1 MVRSSILWDPYCLA
15 HLSWEDIAAL
25 MLREKETPRCRVHA
39 LRGGLLNLASMSCQ
53 CFRRQFRFE
62 KADFPVLVRA
72 LKMPQYITSAQE
84 VRVTA
89 TEALCICL
97 RRLAYPKRLCDL
109 QEYFG
114 RHYSVVSSVSNKVL
128 YHIERNFGCLLNNI
142 NIHPWLKHSDFE
154 AMSERGPIC
163 RPSQDQRLYFSV
175 HKRLHVLKYQS
186 SMCPNG
192 LICQLDGPY
201 PGRIHDAGILRDS
214 QLYEKLEA
222 LALDKEF
229 VIYGDPA
236 YPLRPLLM
244 KPYGGAALTAAQ
256 QEFNSSMSAVR
267 QSVEWGFEKVISE
280 FAFVDLKKSQKILL
294 QAVPRMYRV
303 AVILTNCHACM
314 YGNQVSTYFDA
325 QPPCLQD
332 YLSPASR

>member
-1 MVRSSILWDPYCLA
+1 M
-15 HLSWEDIAAL
+15 
-25 MLREKETPRCRVHA
+25 
-39 LRGGLLNLASMSCQ
+39 
-53 CFRRQFRFE
+53 
-62 KADFPVLVRA
+62 
-72 LKMPQYITSAQE
+72 
-84 VRVTA
+84 
-89 TEALCICL
+89 
-97 RRLAYPKRLCDL
+97 
-109 QEYFG
+109 
-114 RHYSVVSSVSNKVL
+114 
-128 YHIERNFGCLLNNI
+128 
-142 NIHPWLKHSDFE
+142 
-154 AMSERGPIC
+154 
-163 RPSQDQRLYFSV
+163 
-175 HKRLHVLKYQS
+175 LKYQS
-186 SMCPNG
+186 LMCPNG

-201 PGRIHDAGILRDS
+201 PGRRHDAGILRDS
-214 QLYEKLEA
+214 QLYEKPEA

-267 QSVEWGFEKVISE
+267 QSVEWGFGKVISE
-280 FAFVDLKKSQKILL
+280 FAFVDFKKNQKILL

-314 YGNQVSTYFDA
+314 YGNQVSKYFDV

>member
-15 HLSWEDIAAL
+15 YLSWEDIEAL
-25 MLREKETPRCRVHA
+25 MLREKEPPRRRVYA
-39 LRGGLLNLASMSCQ
+39 SRGGLLNLDSMSSH

-72 LKMPQYITSAQE
+72 LKMPRYITSAQG

-97 RRLAYPKRLCDL
+97 RRLAYPNRLCDL

-128 YHIERNFGCLLNNI
+128 YHIEKNFGCLLSNMT
-142 NIHPWLKHSDFE
+142 IHPWLKHSDLE
-154 AMSERGPIC
+154 AMSEAVHRKGAPLSNCWAFIDGTARPIC

-175 HKRLHVLKYQS
+175 HRRLHVLKYQS
-186 SMCPNG
+186 LMCPNG

-201 PGRIHDAGILRDS
+201 PGRRHDAGILRDS

-222 LALDKEF
+222 LTLDKEF

-244 KPYGGAALTAAQ
+244 KPYGGAALTATQ
-256 QEFNSSMSAVR
+256 QAFNSSMSA
-267 QSVEWGFEKVISE
+267 
-280 FAFVDLKKSQKILL
+280 
-294 QAVPRMYRV
+294 
-303 AVILTNCHACM
+303 
-314 YGNQVSTYFDA
+314 
-325 QPPCLQD
+325 PPCLQD
-332 YLSPASR
+332 YLSPASH

>member
-1 MVRSSILWDPYCLA
+1 MVRASILWDPYCLA
-15 HLSWEDIAAL
+15 HLSWEDTEAL
-25 MLREKETPRCRVHA
+25 MLREKEPPRRRVHA
-39 LRGGLLNLASMSCQ
+39 SRGGLLNLDSMSSQ

-62 KADFPVLVRA
+62 KADFPVLVHA
-72 LKMPQYITSAQE
+72 LKMPQYITSAQG

-97 RRLAYPKRLCDL
+97 RRLAYPNRLCDL

-114 RHYSVVSSVSNKVL
+114 RHYSVVSSVSNKIL
-128 YHIERNFGCLLNNI
+128 YHIEKNFGCLMNNM
-142 NIHPWLKHSDFE
+142 NTHPWLKHSDLE
-154 AMSERGPIC
+154 AMSE
-163 RPSQDQRLYFSV
+163 SL
-175 HKRLHVLKYQS
+175 
-186 SMCPNG
+186 MCPNG

-201 PGRIHDAGILRDS
+201 LGRRHDAGILRDS

-229 VIYGDPA
+229 VIYGDLA

-267 QSVEWGFEKVISE
+267 QSVEWGFGKVISE
-280 FAFVDLKKSQKILL
+280 FAFVDFKKNQKILL
-294 QAVPRMYRV
+294 QAVPRMYR
-303 AVILTNCHACM
+303 
-314 YGNQVSTYFDA
+314 
-325 QPPCLQD
+325 PPCLQD